1 MDGERALKFDA
12 SALVSKRNVHATQ
25 VAFTI
30 FIILHGMKVRGDTL
44 RNDHLN
50 GGGLGA
56 WYVYLLVAECVVIQR
71 ATMSPEKGSTGCQV
85 EPRRT
90 ETRSTTP
97 ADLKSSPSGCK
108 TYASTSPYKTRQQSN
123 GIATEKTRYT
133 PDFAPVRSRRGSAAV
148 VVSPLQAV
156 PSTAAAKK
164 KGRRGRDDNS
174 DDDTASSSSGPVNAK
189 RTRLC
194 YNKNDI
200 KNMEIVD
207 DIVPEIEEIVQQ
219 NNMIKDTSHD
229 ALTERQPQRKIDSD
243 LEQHFKIETMLDDF
257 FAEAIRLYRYMSLP
271 DTQVGS
277 ARPIYRP
284 FLKRNLIYMRRS
296 SQSITVVDVCMPPL
310 CPSTTTAGKT
320 GMKAKLRKHEHIM
333 DILHAIKR
341 RNEILKKNAK
351 TKSSSSAAVSYLVR
365 ALKQDEDS
373 RKGNGKDA
381 LAKGTRRHG
390 NCSHAT
396 SMIKFVDVRNKELPG
411 NRHAII
417 TVYLSSE
424 VDGVFSEIMRLPSA
438 TVQMQINTR
447 GEPVA
452 IDLPLSIGC
461 PLHCS
466 GKQRNDYVIIRVTF
480 SGEEFAHILGGKS
493 LRSVPSRQTDK
504 GSKTV
509 VHVTRRISCL
519 SSPDKMRNSEG
530 SITMYGARCISS
542 VAKGETSDGLIYG
555 HGSITLIPDS
565 LLSLND
571 RWRSEGNLTK
581 KLIDLGK
588 KMHMSPFVRMSI
600 VPDNSGESSSSE
612 DDDETRSCSS
622 FATSA
627 STSYVDHS
635 RQTSEMSA
643 KESTHSLA
651 LAETGLQKDDS
662 VVYFG
667 FEEYMKSRFRREM
680 SLEFPK
686 QICYRFI
693 TRYNDEPNTSF
704 PESKHLLCSETS
716 SDFVKNELFNSNGSV
731 ETAAN
736 GIRRHC
742 SPLKEVSPGKI
753 LNGRLLSKPLTS
765 SKSSPKSV
773 PSSTIK
779 YRLDVPRRDKPLAAM
794 VDSLASKF
802 EKCSKIVPPKSVA
815 PDDKVTVPELHYEGY
830 PEPDGNGIVTRF
842 VSPAN
847 KCFFCL
853 GTFPDMFALLLH
865 MRTSYPRLDIVYRGD
880 ARQTAVINNSAP
892 VFIDVFVRKHFDCSY
907 EGPLVRQYT
916 TSRNRVI
923 PQHCIPSDR
932 LTYIVHKAEARAIR
946 KMPKDL
952 SIFFMQADRERRA
965 TKGNNAAYFGFRSRH
980 PLMKCTQISTKQ
992 TDQEWLR
999 EFIIRQIEDFLDL
1012 SRVEKDFMS
1021 LWSIFLL
1028 NLNHKPLGRCH
1039 TYRTCRLFLQKHRQ
1053 DILQNNFQNA
1063 WVFHLTALHEKEA
1076 LDTDEVYDLTMRLK
1090 DNYDPSTDVR
1100 HVVYATRARLE
1111 AAAPN
1116 AKREPP
1122 AWQKEPVHGPKISI
1136 LRSSSVARLSSL
1148 EPNSDNEDMFKKFM
1162 NDSARKE
1169 RRSSSCSVD
1178 EPSRHSTN
1186 RRQREPDCSKYLTS
1200 PRATQ
1205 PPKWLSFAE

>member
-1 MDGERALKFDA
+1 
-12 SALVSKRNVHATQ
+12 
-25 VAFTI
+25 
-30 FIILHGMKVRGDTL
+30 
-44 RNDHLN
+44 
-50 GGGLGA
+50 
-56 WYVYLLVAECVVIQR
+56 
-71 ATMSPEKGSTGCQV
+71 MSPEKGNTRCQD
-85 EPRRT
+85 EPRRA
-90 ETRSTTP
+90 ETRSI
-97 ADLKSSPSGCK
+97 AASSVKNSPSGCR

-123 GIATEKTRYT
+123 GTTTEKTRYT
-133 PDFAPVRSRRGSAAV
+133 PDLAPIRSRRGSSAAV
-148 VVSPLQAV
+148 IPLISTVSI
-156 PSTAAAKK
+156 SAAKK
-164 KGRRGRDDNS
+164 KERRSKDDDS
-174 DDDTASSSSGPVNAK
+174 DDDTASISSGPVNAK
-189 RTRLC
+189 RTRIC

-200 KNMEIVD
+200 KNVEIVVG
-207 DIVPEIEEIVQQ
+207 DIMPEIEEILQQ
-219 NNMIKDTSHD
+219 NNLTKDATRDS
-229 ALTERQPQRKIDSD
+229 LTEQQLQKTDID
-243 LEQHFKIETMLDDF
+243 LEQHFKSPL
-257 FAEAIRLYRYMSLP
+257 AEAIRLYRYMSLP
-271 DTQVGS
+271 DTQIGS
-277 ARPIYRP
+277 TRPVYRP
-284 FLKRNLIYMRRS
+284 FLKRNLIYMKRS
-296 SQSITVVDVCMPPL
+296 ANPKIRSG
-310 CPSTTTAGKT
+310 ST
-320 GMKAKLRKHEHIM
+320 
-333 DILHAIKR
+333 
-341 RNEILKKNAK
+341 
-351 TKSSSSAAVSYLVR
+351 AVSYLVR
-365 ALKQDEDS
+365 ALKEDEG
-373 RKGNGKDA
+373 RKANGMDA
-381 LAKGTRRHG
+381 LSKEARRHV

-396 SMIKFVDVRNKELPG
+396 SMIKFIDVRNKELPG
-411 NRHAII
+411 TLLIDVNNRINNDSD
-417 TVYLSSE
+417 YLQ
-424 VDGVFSEIMRLPSA
+424 MRLPSA
-438 TVQMQINTR
+438 TVQMQINNR

-466 GKQRNDYVIIRVTF
+466 GRQRNDYVIIRVTF

-504 GSKTV
+504 DSKTI
-509 VHVTRRISCL
+509 VHVTRRISCI
-519 SSPDKMRNSEG
+519 SSPDKLRNSEG

-542 VAKGETSDGLIYG
+542 VAKGDTSNGLIYG

-565 LLSLND
+565 FLSLNE
-571 RWRSEGNLTK
+571 RWRSERSLTK

-622 FATSA
+622 F
-627 STSYVDHS
+627 STCGSINCVDHS
-635 RQTSEMSA
+635 RYTSEMSA
-643 KESTHSLA
+643 KESTQSVA
-651 LAETGLQKDDS
+651 SAETGIRRDDS
-662 VVYFG
+662 G
-667 FEEYMKSRFRREM
+667 FEEYMKSRFKREM

-693 TRYNDEPNTSF
+693 TRYNDESNTSF
-704 PESKHLLCSETS
+704 PESKHLLCSEAS
-716 SDFVKNELFNSNGSV
+716 SDLVKSELLNSNANV
-731 ETAAN
+731 ETASN
-736 GIRRHC
+736 GVRRHC
-742 SPLKEVSPGKI
+742 SPLKEVSPGKV
-753 LNGRLLSKPLTS
+753 LNGRLFSKPLTS
-765 SKSSPKSV
+765 PKSSQKSI
-773 PSSTIK
+773 SSLPNK

-830 PEPDGNGIVTRF
+830 PEPDGNGVITRF

-892 VFIDVFVRKHFDCSY
+892 VFIDVFVRKHFDGSY
-907 EGPLVRQYT
+907 EGPLVRQYA

-932 LTYIVHKAEARAIR
+932 LTYIVHKAEAQAIR

-952 SIFFMQADRERRA
+952 SVFFMQADRERRA
-965 TKGNNAAYFGFRSRH
+965 TRGNNAAYFGFRSRH

-1012 SRVEKDFMS
+1012 SRIEKDFMS

-1100 HVVYATRARLE
+1100 HVVYSTRARLE
-1111 AAAPN
+1111 SAASN

-1122 AWQKEPVHGPKISI
+1122 SWQKEPVHGPKISI

-1162 NDSARKE
+1162 NDSAGKE

-1178 EPSRHSTN
+1178 EPSRNLAN
-1186 RRQREPDCSKYLTS
+1186 RRQREPDCSKYLTT

>member
-1 MDGERALKFDA
+1 MKERAQKFDA
-12 SALVSKRNVHATQ
+12 SALVLKRNVHATQ

-30 FIILHGMKVRGDTL
+30 VIVLHSMQMRCVKRGL
-44 RNDHLN
+44 FSRSCMRRAISW
-50 GGGLGA
+50 GK
-56 WYVYLLVAECVVIQR
+56 WYVCLLVAECVVIQR
-71 ATMSPEKGSTGCQV
+71 AIMSPEKGNTRCQAGKEPIFSLLT

-90 ETRSTTP
+90 DTRNTVA
-97 ADLKSSPSGCK
+97 ADLKSSPSGCR

-123 GIATEKTRYT
+123 GITTEKTRYT

-148 VVSPLQAV
+148 VIPPLPTV

-174 DDDTASSSSGPVNAK
+174 DDDTASSSSGPVNSK

-194 YNKNDI
+194 HNKSDI
-200 KNMEIVD
+200 RNVEIVAD

-219 NNMIKDTSHD
+219 NNLIKGTSHD
-229 ALTERQPQRKIDSD
+229 VLTERQPQKKTDSD
-243 LEQHFKIETMLDDF
+243 LEQHFKK
-257 FAEAIRLYRYMSLP
+257 AIRLYRYMSLP

-277 ARPIYRP
+277 ARPVYRP
-284 FLKRNLIYMRRS
+284 FLKRNLIYMKRS
-296 SQSITVVDVCMPPL
+296 THSIAAGDDCMPLL
-310 CPSTTTAGKT
+310 CPSTTVGKA
-320 GMKAKLRKHEHIM
+320 GMKAKLRKHEHLM
-333 DILHAIKR
+333 NILHAIRR
-341 RNEILKKNAK
+341 RNEILKKNPK
-351 TKSSSSAAVSYLVR
+351 TKSSGSAAVSYLVR
-365 ALKQDEDS
+365 ALKQDEDNK
-373 RKGNGKDA
+373 KGIGKDA
-381 LAKGTRRHG
+381 LSKETRRHV

-396 SMIKFVDVRNKELPG
+396 SMIKFIDVRNKELPG
-411 NRHAII
+411 NRHAVI

-466 GKQRNDYVIIRVTF
+466 GRQRNDYVIIRVSF

-504 GSKTV
+504 DSKTV

-519 SSPDKMRNSEG
+519 SSPDKLRSSEG

-565 LLSLND
+565 FLSLND
-571 RWRSEGNLTK
+571 RWRSERNLTK

-627 STSYVDHS
+627 STSCVHNS

-651 LAETGLQKDDS
+651 SAGTGLQRDDS
-662 VVYFG
+662 G
-667 FEEYMKSRFRREM
+667 FEEYMKSRFKREM
-680 SLEFPK
+680 SLQFPK

-704 PESKHLLCSETS
+704 PESKHLLCSEIS
-716 SDFVKNELFNSNGSV
+716 SDMVKNELLNSNTCV
-731 ETAAN
+731 EMAAN
-736 GIRRHC
+736 GVRRHC
-742 SPLKEVSPGKI
+742 SPLKEVSPGKV
-753 LNGRLLSKPLTS
+753 LNGRLFSKPLTS
-765 SKSSPKSV
+765 PKSSPKSV
-773 PSSTIK
+773 PSSPTK

-892 VFIDVFVRKHFDCSY
+892 VFIDVFVRKHFDGSY

-1063 WVFHLTALHEKEA
+1063 WVFHLTALYEKEA

-1090 DNYDPSTDVR
+1090 NNYDPSTDVR
-1100 HVVYATRARLE
+1100 HLVYATRARLE
-1111 AAAPN
+1111 AAASN

>member
-1 MDGERALKFDA
+1 MLVGAGALFVEQQLKERARKFNA
-12 SALVSKRNVHATQ
+12 SALVPKRNVHATQ

-30 FIILHGMKVRGDTL
+30 FIVKH
-44 RNDHLN
+44 RN
-50 GGGLGA
+50 A
-56 WYVYLLVAECVVIQR
+56 YVCLLVAECVVIQR
-71 ATMSPEKGSTGCQV
+71 VAMSPEKGNIRCQA
-85 EPRRT
+85 EPRKT
-90 ETRSTTP
+90 ESRST
-97 ADLKSSPSGCK
+97 AAGDLKSSPSGCR

-123 GIATEKTRYT
+123 GITAEKTRYT
-133 PDFAPVRSRRGSAAV
+133 PDFAPVRSRRSSTAV
-148 VVSPLQAV
+148 AIPSLPTV
-156 PSTAAAKK
+156 PSGGAAKK
-164 KGRRGRDDNS
+164 KGRRGRGDDS

-189 RTRLC
+189 RTRLSH
-194 YNKNDI
+194 NKNDI
-200 KNMEIVD
+200 KNMEIVVD
-207 DIVPEIEEIVQQ
+207 DIGPQIEEIMRQT
-219 NNMIKDTSHD
+219 NIIKDSSLD
-229 ALTERQPQRKIDSD
+229 ALTERQPQKKADSD
-243 LEQHFKIETMLDDF
+243 LEQHFKK
-257 FAEAIRLYRYMSLP
+257 AIRLYRYMSLP
-271 DTQVGS
+271 DTQIGS
-277 ARPIYRP
+277 ARPVYRP

-296 SQSITVVDVCMPPL
+296 APVTVGDDCMPPL
-310 CPSTTTAGKT
+310 CPVTAATGKVGVRT
-320 GMKAKLRKHEHIM
+320 KLRKHQHIM
-333 DILHAIKR
+333 DILHAIRK
-341 RNEILKKNAK
+341 RNEILKKNTK
-351 TKSSSSAAVSYLVR
+351 TKPSSAAVSDLVR
-365 ALKQDEDS
+365 ALKQEEDS
-373 RKGNGKDA
+373 RKGNSKDT
-381 LAKGTRRHG
+381 LSKETRRHV

-396 SMIKFVDVRNKELPG
+396 SMIKFIDVRNKELPG
-411 NRHAII
+411 NRQAVI

-424 VDGVFSEIMRLPSA
+424 VDGVFSEI
-438 TVQMQINTR
+438 INTR

-466 GKQRNDYVIIRVTF
+466 GRQRNDYVIIRVTF

-493 LRSVPSRQTDK
+493 LRSIPSRQTDK
-504 GSKTV
+504 DSKTV
-509 VHVTRRISCL
+509 VHVTRRVSCL
-519 SSPDKMRNSEG
+519 SSPDKLRNSEG

-555 HGSITLIPDS
+555 HGSITLIPDA
-565 LLSLND
+565 LLSLSD
-571 RWRSEGNLTK
+571 RWRSEGTLTK

-627 STSYVDHS
+627 STSCVDRS
-635 RQTSEMSA
+635 RQTSELSA
-643 KESTHSLA
+643 KESTHSLVST
-651 LAETGLQKDDS
+651 EVGLQRDDS
-662 VVYFG
+662 VG
-667 FEEYMKSRFRREM
+667 FEEYMKSRFKREM

-716 SDFVKNELFNSNGSV
+716 SDPVKSDLLNSNASV
-731 ETAAN
+731 ETPAN
-736 GIRRHC
+736 GVRRHC
-742 SPLKEVSPGKI
+742 SPLKEVSPGKV
-753 LNGRLLSKPLTS
+753 LNGRILSKPLAS

-773 PSSTIK
+773 PSSPNK

-830 PEPDGNGIVTRF
+830 PEPDGNGVVTRF

-892 VFIDVFVRKHFDCSY
+892 VFVDVFVRKHFDGSY
-907 EGPLVRQYT
+907 EGPMVRQYT

-1111 AAAPN
+1111 AAASN

-1162 NDSARKE
+1162 NDPARKE

>member
-1 MDGERALKFDA
+1 MGERAQKFNA
-12 SALVSKRNVHATQ
+12 SALVPKRNVHATQ

-30 FIILHGMKVRGDTL
+30 FIILHSMQMRGLIIFVRLPSAVKIILDTL
-44 RNDHLN
+44 NYFR
-50 GGGLGA
+50 
-56 WYVYLLVAECVVIQR
+56 YVCLLVAECVVIQR
-71 ATMSPEKGSTGCQV
+71 ATMSPEKGNSRYQA

-90 ETRSTTP
+90 ETRSTATP
-97 ADLKSSPSGCK
+97 SLKSSPSGCRI
-108 TYASTSPYKTRQQSN
+108 YASTSPYKTRQQSN
-123 GIATEKTRYT
+123 GITTEKTRYT
-133 PDFAPVRSRRGSAAV
+133 PDFAPVRPRRGSAAV
-148 VVSPLQAV
+148 IIPPFPTI
-156 PSTAAAKK
+156 PSTAAGKK
-164 KGRRGRDDNS
+164 KGRRSRDDDS
-174 DDDTASSSSGPVNAK
+174 DDDTASSSSGPINAK

-200 KNMEIVD
+200 KNVEIVVD
-207 DIVPEIEEIVQQ
+207 DIVPEIEEIMQQ
-219 NNMIKDTSHD
+219 NNIVKDTSHD
-229 ALTERQPQRKIDSD
+229 APTERQPQKKTDSD
-243 LEQHFKIETMLDDF
+243 LEQHFKK
-257 FAEAIRLYRYMSLP
+257 AIRLYRYMSLP

-277 ARPIYRP
+277 TRPVYRP

-296 SQSITVVDVCMPPL
+296 AQSSAVGDDCMPTL
-310 CPSTTTAGKT
+310 CPPTVGKT
-320 GMKAKLRKHEHIM
+320 GMKTKLRKHEHLM
-333 DILHAIKR
+333 DILHAIRR
-341 RNEILKKNAK
+341 RNEILKKNPK
-351 TKSSSSAAVSYLVR
+351 IKSSSSAVSYLVR

-373 RKGNGKDA
+373 RRGNGKDA
-381 LAKGTRRHG
+381 SPKETRRHV

-396 SMIKFVDVRNKELPG
+396 SMIKFIDVRNKELPG
-411 NRHAII
+411 NRHAVI

-466 GKQRNDYVIIRVTF
+466 GRQRNDYVIIRVTF

-504 GSKTV
+504 DSKTI

-519 SSPDKMRNSEG
+519 SSPDKLRNSEG

-565 LLSLND
+565 FLSLND
-571 RWRSEGNLTK
+571 RWRSERNLTK

-627 STSYVDHS
+627 STSCVDHS

-643 KESTHSLA
+643 KESMHSLA
-651 LAETGLQKDDS
+651 SAETGLQRDDS
-662 VVYFG
+662 G
-667 FEEYMKSRFRREM
+667 FEEYMKSRFKREM

-716 SDFVKNELFNSNGSV
+716 SDLVKSELLNSNASI

-736 GIRRHC
+736 GVRRHC
-742 SPLKEVSPGKI
+742 SPLKEVSPGKV
-753 LNGRLLSKPLTS
+753 LNGRLFSKPLAS
-765 SKSSPKSV
+765 PKSLPKSV
-773 PSSTIK
+773 PSSPTK

-830 PEPDGNGIVTRF
+830 PEPDGNGVVTRF

-880 ARQTAVINNSAP
+880 ARQTAVINNSSP
-892 VFIDVFVRKHFDCSY
+892 VFIDVFVRKHFDGSY
-907 EGPLVRQYT
+907 EGPLVRQYA

-932 LTYIVHKAEARAIR
+932 LTYIVHKVEARAIR

-1111 AAAPN
+1111 AAASN

-1122 AWQKEPVHGPKISI
+1122 SWQKEPVHGPKISI

-1178 EPSRHSTN
+1178 EPSRHSAN
-1186 RRQREPDCSKYLTS
+1186 RRQREPDCSKYLTT

>member
-1 MDGERALKFDA
+1 MEESVQKFDA
-12 SALVSKRNVHATQ
+12 SALVLKRNMHATQ

-30 FIILHGMKVRGDTL
+30 SIILHSMEMSGRML
-44 RNDHLN
+44 RNDCLTEV
-50 GGGLGA
+50 A
-56 WYVYLLVAECVVIQR
+56 YVCLLVAECVVIQR
-71 ATMSPEKGSTGCQV
+71 GTMSPEKGNTRCQA

-90 ETRSTTP
+90 ETRST
-97 ADLKSSPSGCK
+97 AAAELKSSPSGCR

-123 GIATEKTRYT
+123 GITTEKTRYT
-133 PDFAPVRSRRGSAAV
+133 PDFAPVRSRRGSAALIIP
-148 VVSPLQAV
+148 PLPAV

-164 KGRRGRDDNS
+164 KGRRGRDDDS
-174 DDDTASSSSGPVNAK
+174 DSDTASSNSGPVNAK

-194 YNKNDI
+194 HSKNDI
-200 KNMEIVD
+200 KSVEIV
-207 DIVPEIEEIVQQ
+207 VGNVVSEIKEITQQ
-219 NNMIKDTSHD
+219 NNVAKDTSHD
-229 ALTERQPQRKIDSD
+229 ALTERQPQKKTDSD
-243 LEQHFKIETMLDDF
+243 LEQHFKK
-257 FAEAIRLYRYMSLP
+257 AIRLYRYMSLP

-277 ARPIYRP
+277 ARPVYRP
-284 FLKRNLIYMRRS
+284 FLKRNLIYMRQS
-296 SQSITVVDVCMPPL
+296 AQSIAVGDDCMPPL
-310 CPSTTTAGKT
+310 CPPAAIAKT
-320 GMKAKLRKHEHIM
+320 GMKAKLRKHENLM
-333 DILHAIKR
+333 NILHAIRR
-341 RNEILKKNAK
+341 RNEILKKNPK
-351 TKSSSSAAVSYLVR
+351 TKSSGSAAVSYLVR
-365 ALKQDEDS
+365 VLKQDEDS
-373 RKGNGKDA
+373 RKGTGKDA
-381 LAKGTRRHG
+381 LSKETRRHV

-396 SMIKFVDVRNKELPG
+396 SMIKFIDVRNKELPG
-411 NRHAII
+411 NRHAVI

-466 GKQRNDYVIIRVTF
+466 GRQRNDYVIIRVTF

-493 LRSVPSRQTDK
+493 LRSVPSRLIDK
-504 GSKTV
+504 DSKTV

-519 SSPDKMRNSEG
+519 SSPDKLKNSEG

-565 LLSLND
+565 FLSLDD
-571 RWRSEGNLTK
+571 RWRSEKNLTK

-622 FATSA
+622 FATSV
-627 STSYVDHS
+627 STGCIDRCH
-635 RQTSEMSA
+635 QNSEMSA
-643 KESTHSLA
+643 KESIHSFA
-651 LAETGLQKDDS
+651 SAETGLQRDDS
-662 VVYFG
+662 VG
-667 FEEYMKSRFRREM
+667 FEEYMKSRFKREM
-680 SLEFPK
+680 SLKFPK

-716 SDFVKNELFNSNGSV
+716 SDLVKSELLISNANV
-731 ETAAN
+731 ETAIN
-736 GIRRHC
+736 GGRRHC
-742 SPLKEVSPGKI
+742 SPLKEVSPGKV
-753 LNGRLLSKPLTS
+753 LNGRLFSKPLTS
-765 SKSSPKSV
+765 PKSSPKSV
-773 PSSTIK
+773 PSSPTK

-880 ARQTAVINNSAP
+880 ARQTAVINNGAP
-892 VFIDVFVRKHFDCSY
+892 VFIDVFVRKHFDGSY
-907 EGPLVRQYT
+907 EGSLVRQYT

-932 LTYIVHKAEARAIR
+932 LTYIVHKVEARAIR

-1111 AAAPN
+1111 AAASS

-1162 NDSARKE
+1162 NDSGRKE

-1178 EPSRHSTN
+1178 EPSRHSTS
-1186 RRQREPDCSKYLTS
+1186 RRQREPDCSKYLTT

>member
-1 MDGERALKFDA
+1 MRCGTRVCGRD
-12 SALVSKRNVHATQ
+12 
-25 VAFTI
+25 
-30 FIILHGMKVRGDTL
+30 
-44 RNDHLN
+44 
-50 GGGLGA
+50 
-56 WYVYLLVAECVVIQR
+56 WYVCLLVAECVVIQR
-71 ATMSPEKGSTGCQV
+71 ATMSPEKGNTRCQA
-85 EPRRT
+85 ESRRT
-90 ETRSTTP
+90 ETRSTAAP
-97 ADLKSSPSGCK
+97 NLKSSQSGCR
-108 TYASTSPYKTRQQSN
+108 TYASISPYKTRQQSN
-123 GIATEKTRYT
+123 GITTEKTRYT

-148 VVSPLQAV
+148 VIPPLPPVS
-156 PSTAAAKK
+156 STAAGKK
-164 KGRRGRDDNS
+164 KERRSRDDNS

-200 KNMEIVD
+200 KNVEIVVD
-207 DIVPEIEEIVQQ
+207 DIVPKIEEIMQQ
-219 NNMIKDTSHD
+219 NNMIKNTAND
-229 ALTERQPQRKIDSD
+229 ALTEQLQKKSDSD
-243 LEQHFKIETMLDDF
+243 LEQHFKK
-257 FAEAIRLYRYMSLP
+257 AIRLYRYMSLP

-277 ARPIYRP
+277 TRPVYRP
-284 FLKRNLIYMRRS
+284 FLKRNLIYMRRCAQS
-296 SQSITVVDVCMPPL
+296 SVLGDDCMPLL
-310 CPSTTTAGKT
+310 CSPTVGKT
-320 GMKAKLRKHEHIM
+320 GMKAKLHKHEHLM
-333 DILHAIKR
+333 DILHAIRR
-341 RNEILKKNAK
+341 RNEILKKNPK
-351 TKSSSSAAVSYLVR
+351 TKSDSAAVSYLVR
-365 ALKQDEDS
+365 ILKQDEDS
-373 RKGNGKDA
+373 KRGNGKDA
-381 LAKGTRRHG
+381 LSKETRRHV

-396 SMIKFVDVRNKELPG
+396 SMIKFIDVRNKELPG
-411 NRHAII
+411 NRHAVI

-466 GKQRNDYVIIRVTF
+466 GRQRNDYVIIRVTF

-504 GSKTV
+504 DSKHV
-509 VHVTRRISCL
+509 AHVTRRISCL
-519 SSPDKMRNSEG
+519 SSPDKLRNSEG

-542 VAKGETSDGLIYG
+542 LAKGETSNGLIYG

-565 LLSLND
+565 FLSLND
-571 RWRSEGNLTK
+571 RWRSERNLTK

-612 DDDETRSCSS
+612 DDDETKSCSS

-627 STSYVDHS
+627 STSCVDHS

-651 LAETGLQKDDS
+651 SLQRDDS
-662 VVYFG
+662 G

-693 TRYNDEPNTSF
+693 TRYNDEPDTSF
-704 PESKHLLCSETS
+704 PESKHLLCFESS
-716 SDFVKNELFNSNGSV
+716 SDLVKSELLNSSTSV

-736 GIRRHC
+736 GVRRHC
-742 SPLKEVSPGKI
+742 SPLKEVSPGKV
-753 LNGRLLSKPLTS
+753 LNGRLFSKPLTS
-765 SKSSPKSV
+765 PKSLPKSIPSSPN
-773 PSSTIK
+773 K

-830 PEPDGNGIVTRF
+830 PEPDGNGVVTRF

-892 VFIDVFVRKHFDCSY
+892 VFIDVFVRKHFDGSY
-907 EGPLVRQYT
+907 EGPLVRQYA

-1028 NLNHKPLGRCH
+1028 NLNHKPLGLCH

-1090 DNYDPSTDVR
+1090 DNYDPSSDVR

-1111 AAAPN
+1111 AAASN

-1122 AWQKEPVHGPKISI
+1122 SWQKEPVHGPKISI

-1178 EPSRHSTN
+1178 EPN
-1186 RRQREPDCSKYLTS
+1186 RV
-1200 PRATQ
+1200 
-1205 PPKWLSFAE
+1205 